1 VPQEREIEGEV
12 VEHEELD
19 AEARARRQLALAQ
32 IRQYGDPVLR
42 MRARDVDSFDVDL
55 GRLVTRM
62 RQLMHDARGVG
73 LAATQ
78 VGVLQRVFVFQ
89 RGEDEVL
96 AVVNPRLS
104 ERSDETEVGVE
115 GCLSLQGVTVPVERS
130 LHVTLE
136 GRDPEGGELRLEL
149 DGLVARVAQHEL
161 DHLEGTLILDR
172 TTDGARK
179 EALATLRPQPVLAPL
194 G

>member
-161 DHLEGTLILDR
+161 DHLEGSLILDR
-172 TTDGARK
+172 TSDEARK